1 MKKQDKIT
9 LSYNLF
15 DLPTAQHKAGLAGL
29 LVLIESLKRRNV
41 SPLPEVEEMTPSR
54 VVISFTKESIQ
65 VLFDDLYDAEFVE
78 VKSKSKWKDKKP
90 NKSQRNFF
98 TTFIQMVV
106 RIG

>member
-65 VLFDDLYDAEFVE
+65 VLFDDLYDAEFALE
-78 VKSKSKWKDKKP
+78 CLAGPAKNSWSL
-90 NKSQRNFF
+90 
-98 TTFIQMVV
+98 
-106 RIG
+106 